1 MSQSLPLLDT
11 GTALGRIRGKV
22 ELYRR
27 LLEQA
32 EPHRDAASRLE
43 AAWNDSDWAQVVQIS
58 HRLAGV
64 AASLGAERLCAVARQ
79 LEQKARVGTPDAA
92 LLPHFIQVLADT
104 FACIDAYLGRGAEIN
119 TPAESWCQ
127 VRQTVLMLE
136 LAAAQI
142 HVAMRD
148 SSLSVESLM
157 GAFSTMVE
165 RLQGLESRIRE
176 KNQDEELGDGV
187 HQVSSAMDEALMAL
201 QFYDRLAQRLE
212 HVEHGLGHLAELLG
226 SPERVASLQ
235 AWNGLQEEIRSRYT
249 TEEERIMF
257 AAVVGGVPVAEAIAH
272 YKETVLARTGRDG
285 SSEVELF

>member
-1 MSQSLPLLDT
+1 MSQSLPLLDSA
-11 GTALGRIRGKV
+11 TALGRIRGKV

-43 AAWNDSDWAQVVQIS
+43 AAWQQSDWAQVAQIS

-64 AASLGAERLCAVARQ
+64 AASLGAERLCAVGRQ
-79 LEQKARVGTPDAA
+79 VEQDASAGTPDAA
-92 LLPHFIQVLADT
+92 LLPRLTQVLADT
-104 FACIDAYLGRGAEIN
+104 FSCIDAYLGRAAEASAA
-119 TPAESWCQ
+119 AESWCQ

-148 SSLSVESLM
+148 SSLSVEALM
-157 GAFSTMVE
+157 GAFTTMVE
-165 RLQGLESRIRE
+165 RLQGLEARIRVNE
-176 KNQDEELGDGV
+176 QDEELGDGV
-187 HQVSSAMDEALMAL
+187 HQVSAAMDEALMAL

-212 HVEHGLGHLAELLG
+212 HVEHGLGHLAELLA
-226 SPERVASLQ
+226 SPERVASPP
-235 AWNGLQEEIRSRYT
+235 AWSGLQEEIRSRYT

-257 AAVVGGVPVAEAIAH
+257 AAVMGGMPVAEAIAH
-272 YKETVLARTGRDG
+272 YKETVLTRTGNDG